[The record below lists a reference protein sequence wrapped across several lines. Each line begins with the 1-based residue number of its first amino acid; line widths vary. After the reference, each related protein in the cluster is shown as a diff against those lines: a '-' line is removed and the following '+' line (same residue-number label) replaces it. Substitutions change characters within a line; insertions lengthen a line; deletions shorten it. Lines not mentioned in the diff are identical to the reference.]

1 MLYVNPLEAYAKQ
14 GVTLDDT
21 AKERMA
27 FQELEQAF
35 AYMLLQEMRKSV
47 PEGTIFEDSQTKDLY
62 NQFMDD
68 MVAKEWANSGQLGIA
83 DQMIA
88 EQRMREASDAYRAQN
103 MLKPESPSADTPV

>member
-14 GVTLDDT
+14 GVTLDDS
-21 AKERMA
+21 ARERMA

-35 AYMLLQEMRKSV
+35 AYMLLQEMRKTV
-47 PEGTIFEDSQTKDLY
+47 PSGTLFEDNQTKDLY

-68 MVAKEWANSGQLGIA
+68 MVAKEWAKSGQLGIA

-88 EQRMREASDAYRAQN
+88 QQRMKEASDAYLTQSR
-103 MLKPESPSADTPV
+103 LKPSAQTADSP